1 MHAASVHPEP
11 GSNSLKNGIYN
22 SLAEA
27 TYRFLELA
35 YLSFL
40 LLFRVS
46 KFVRDSFTRTFVFL
60 PSWCSKYLL
69 FNFQRPL
76 TCSRLSCCKLVYY
89 TSAVS
94 VCQGLFKTF
103 FAFFQSLSFL
113 FRPRLSSMAAVTLPL
128 GNAHLLYSRRFR
140 LSSGFSSFLSICAIC
155 FRRRENAL
163 PDRQFDQSVRPPK
176 PRPAVLRALP
186 CSMWPHAASSL
197 RKPAARNTKG

>member
-60 PSWCSKYLL
+60 PSWCSKFLL
-69 FNFQRPL
+69 FNFQRPIAFR
-76 TCSRLSCCKLVYY
+76 RL
-89 TSAVS
+89 AVS
-94 VCQGLFKTF
+94 FTSIHQSFRFVKRISKLFSLF
-103 FAFFQSLSFL
+103 FASCFFLLSHAL
-113 FRPRLSSMAAVTLPL
+113 QLMPASQ
-128 GNAHLLYSRRFR
+128 RR
-140 LSSGFSSFLSICAIC
+140 STIIMPSSSFVKRFFGFFDDLCTLFAKPRFFVHETDMSTNALSIFILLLA
-155 FRRRENAL
+155 FY
-163 PDRQFDQSVRPPK
+163 
-176 PRPAVLRALP
+176 
-186 CSMWPHAASSL
+186 SM
-197 RKPAARNTKG
+197 

>member
-69 FNFQRPL
+69 FNFQRPF
-76 TCSRLSCCKLVYY
+76 SRPQLSCCKLVYY

-103 FAFFQSLSFL
+103 FAFFQAFRFASAPGSLPWPLSHSLSEMLTYYNPLISVCQAVFSIFL
-113 FRPRLSSMAAVTLPL
+113 KKSELFVNVPMRHTFRGIFQKSPFFYVT
-128 GNAHLLYSRRFR
+128 F
-140 LSSGFSSFLSICAIC
+140 I
-155 FRRRENAL
+155 
-163 PDRQFDQSVRPPK
+163 V
-176 PRPAVLRALP
+176 
-186 CSMWPHAASSL
+186 
-197 RKPAARNTKG
+197 

>member
-22 SLAEA
+22 SLSEA

-76 TCSRLSCCKLVYY
+76 SCSQHSCCKLVYY

-103 FAFFQSLSFL
+103 FAFFQSLSFR
-113 FRPRLSSMAAVTLPL
+113 FRPRLSSKAAAALPL

-140 LSSGFSSFLSICAIC
+140 LSSGF
-155 FRRRENAL
+155 
-163 PDRQFDQSVRPPK
+163 FDFFEK
-176 PRPAVLRALP
+176 IGTF
-186 CSMWPHAASSL
+186 CECPHAAYFSGDFSK
-197 RKPAARNTKG
+197 KPFHLCYFYCIIISYNGIDMDLISTY

>member
-22 SLAEA
+22 PLAET

-76 TCSRLSCCKLVYY
+76 TCPQLICCKLVYY
-89 TSAVS
+89 TSAIS

-103 FAFFQSLSFL
+103 FAFFQGASFCV
-113 FRPRLSSMAAVTLPL
+113 RPRLTDRLPL
-128 GNAHLLYSRRFR
+128 HS
-140 LSSGFSSFLSICAIC
+140 LSEMLTYYI
-155 FRRRENAL
+155 
-163 PDRQFDQSVRPPK
+163 
-176 PRPAVLRALP
+176 
-186 CSMWPHAASSL
+186 AASAVCQAVFSIFL
-197 RKPAARNTKG
+197 KKSELFVKGYAKRCGADFSGDFSKTPFLYVTFIV